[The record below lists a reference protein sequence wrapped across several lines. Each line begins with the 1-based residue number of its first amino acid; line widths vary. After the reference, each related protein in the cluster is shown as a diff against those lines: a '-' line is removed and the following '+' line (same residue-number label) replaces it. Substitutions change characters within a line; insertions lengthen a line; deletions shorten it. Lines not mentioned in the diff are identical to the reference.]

1 MGGRAVA
8 LVLRRGAGLTGF
20 AGRLVLED
28 KRIVLE
34 DKRIP
39 DVGPLDA
46 LIKVTTTTICGTDL
60 TIPLG
65 AFAAGLGDHQIV
77 TSLCLAA
84 RWQRIGRAR

>member
-20 AGRLVLED
+20 AGRLVLEN
-28 KRIVLE
+28 
-34 DKRIP
+34 KRIP

-84 RWQRIGRAR
+84 RWQRTGRAL

>member
-8 LVLRRGAGLTGF
+8 LVLRRGAGLSGF
-20 AGRLVLED
+20 AGRL
-28 KRIVLE
+28 VLE